1 MGEGREACREEKIQR
16 EPRSVRNGQFPRSQK
31 KHFKKSRWPA
41 VSDAKERL
49 CVRKTEKRTWIIL
62 EQAACVVSQAKPGHR
77 ELMRKKM
84 RGQEVEAV
92 DVHHAFEEFGS
103 EMRLDNNSREEGQV
117 AQFVLFLR

>member
-1 MGEGREACREEKIQR
+1 M
-16 EPRSVRNGQFPRSQK
+16 
-31 KHFKKSRWPA
+31 
-41 VSDAKERL
+41 SDAKERL
-49 CVRKTEKRTWIIL
+49 CVRKTEKRIWIIL